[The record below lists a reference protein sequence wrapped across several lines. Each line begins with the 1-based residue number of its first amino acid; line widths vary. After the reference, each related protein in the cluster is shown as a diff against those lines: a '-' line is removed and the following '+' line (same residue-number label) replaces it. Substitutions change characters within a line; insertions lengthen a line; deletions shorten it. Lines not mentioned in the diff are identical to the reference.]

1 MTTNAINNATDADL
15 KAALAYLGIMREQC
29 LNEDGDEITGSVTAA
44 MLVAS
49 AELPSSQF
57 AVLVELVSQAREEGN
72 WEPGYSFTGEYG
84 VSDDGLVWYWTINA
98 KAREGE
104 AHSLTIEKEGD
115 SFGVYLHMSG
125 PRTDDGTRII
135 SSPAQARISR
145 ADLIA
150 LLMAE

>member
-1 MTTNAINNATDADL
+1 MTTNAIKNATATDL
-15 KAALAYLGIMREQC
+15 KAALAYLGVMREQC
-29 LNEDGDEITGSVTAA
+29 LNEDGDEIAGSVTAA

-57 AVLVELVSQAREEGN
+57 AVLVELVSQARETGD
-72 WEPGYSFTGEYG
+72 WEPGYFITGEYG
-84 VSDDGLVWYWTINA
+84 VSDDGSVWYWTINA

-104 AHSLTIEKEGD
+104 AHGLTIEKEGD
-115 SFGVYLHMSG
+115 TYGVYLRVPG
-125 PRTDDGTRII
+125 PTEADGTRII